1 MKRIGILI
9 ILAITLHSC
18 NLLSAAG
25 ITSGGQPT
33 KQAPDKLTS
42 STANSV
48 ENVDHSTW
56 DALLKKHVDANGMV
70 DYKGFEK
77 DRSKLNNYLEQLFG
91 PHCCKSECTALVLTT
106 VRSAPDCSIPSLGP
120 PTIGY
125 RTV

>member
-1 MKRIGILI
+1 MYLLMKRISILI

-70 DYKGFEK
+70 DYKGFK
-77 DRSKLNNYLEQLFG
+77 KLFANAVDGLAACLKRSE
-91 PHCCKSECTALVLTT
+91 LVGNKQN
-106 VRSAPDCSIPSLGP
+106 PILGE
-120 PTIGY
+120 T
-125 RTV
+125 